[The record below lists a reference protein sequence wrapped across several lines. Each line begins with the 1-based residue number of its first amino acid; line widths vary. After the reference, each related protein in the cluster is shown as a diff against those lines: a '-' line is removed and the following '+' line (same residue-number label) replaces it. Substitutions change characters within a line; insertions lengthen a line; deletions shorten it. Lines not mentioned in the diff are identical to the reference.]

1 MSGGTTFILIPG
13 AGGEAWMW
21 HRLVPELRDRGY
33 DAVAVDLPAADDTA
47 GLEAY
52 AQAILRAAADHS
64 DVALVA
70 QSMGGF
76 SAPLVCARRPVRLLV
91 LLNAMIPAPGETGG
105 QWWTTSGYEAFR
117 ASAGEIRGTDADAD
131 GAFDPIEVFF
141 HDVPPEVV
149 AQALA
154 RGEPRQS
161 SRPFED
167 PWPLPRW
174 PDVPTRVV
182 AAADDRF
189 FPVAFQRRLAR
200 ERLGLVPDETPGGH
214 LVALSR
220 PGELADRLVGY
231 LTAGSDSRAGW

>member
-1 MSGGTTFILIPG
+1 MSTASTFVLVPG

-21 HRLVPELRDRGY
+21 HRLVAELCDRGY

-47 GLEAY
+47 GLDAY
-52 AQAILRAAADHS
+52 AQAILRAAADHR
-64 DVALVA
+64 DIVLVA

-91 LLNAMIPAPGETGG
+91 MLNAMIPAPGETGG

-117 ASAGEIRGTDADAD
+117 ASSGESPGADADAA
-131 GAFDPIEVFF
+131 GGFDPIEVFF

-154 RGEPRQS
+154 RGEPQQS
-161 SRPFED
+161 GRPFED

-174 PDVPTRVV
+174 PDVPTRVL
-182 AAADDRF
+182 AGADDRL
-189 FPVAFQRRLAR
+189 FPVAFQRRLAQ
-200 ERLGLVPDETPGGH
+200 ERLGVIADEIPGGH

-231 LTAGSDSRAGW
+231 LTAVSEASRGS